1 MGILCTVYHLFL
13 DLSVTKFILITDTD
27 RSLDWETRHG
37 RGVALSVAAKEAPEK
52 VLTEEY
58 KKRVI
63 NAASEISQA
72 DRVCK
77 GVKCVKC
84 E

>member
-1 MGILCTVYHLFL
+1 MSKKFESYARSTIYFW
-13 DLSVTKFILITDTD
+13 TKFILITDTD

-37 RGVALSVAAKEAPEK
+37 RGVALSVAAKEAPDK
-52 VLTEEY
+52 VLTDEY

-72 DRVCK
+72 DRVC
-77 GVKCVKC
+77 
-84 E
+84 